1 MLKIGK
7 DNEIVLTQGNSA
19 EIDITPLDE
28 DGEPIELQEG
38 DKVIFKIMWRQRNR
52 ILKKELTA
60 ADWDSEEKALKLLLT
75 PEDTV
80 YLPAGTYEY
89 DCLYIFADGS
99 AYTFIDAT
107 TFKVVEAIA
116 KVGDDDAGA

>member
-80 YLPAGTYEY
+80 YLPEGNYAY

-107 TFKVVEAIA
+107 QFKVVRAIA
-116 KVGDDDAGA
+116 KVGDVNE

>member
-1 MLKIGK
+1 MFKIGK

-38 DKVIFKIMWRQRNR
+38 DKVIFKVMWGCRNR

-80 YLPAGTYEY
+80 YLPEGNYAY

-107 TFKVVEAIA
+107 QFKVVRAIA
-116 KVGDDDAGA
+116 KVGDVNE

>member
-1 MLKIGK
+1 MLRI
-7 DNEIVLTQGNSA
+7 DSANNITLTQGNSA
-19 EIDITPLDE
+19 EIDVTPLDA

-38 DKVIFKIMWRQRNR
+38 DKVIFKVMWRRRNR

-60 ADWDSEEKALKLLLT
+60 ADWDSEEKALKLILT

-80 YLPAGTYEY
+80 YLPEGMYEF

-99 AYTFIDAT
+99 AYTFIDAAQ
-107 TFKVVEAIA
+107 FKVVKAIA
-116 KVGDDDAGA
+116 KVGDDP

>member
-38 DKVIFKIMWRQRNR
+38 DKVIFKVMWRQRNR

-80 YLPAGTYEY
+80 YLPEGNYVY

-99 AYTFIDAT
+99 AYTFIDAAV
-107 TFKVVEAIA
+107 FKIVKAIA
-116 KVGDDDAGA
+116 KVGDVNE

>member
-1 MLKIGK
+1 MFEIGK

-38 DKVIFKIMWRQRNR
+38 DKVIFKVMWGQRNR

-60 ADWDSEEKALKLLLT
+60 ADWDSEEKALKLILT

-80 YLPAGTYEY
+80 YLPEGNYVY

-99 AYTFIDAT
+99 AKTFIDAA